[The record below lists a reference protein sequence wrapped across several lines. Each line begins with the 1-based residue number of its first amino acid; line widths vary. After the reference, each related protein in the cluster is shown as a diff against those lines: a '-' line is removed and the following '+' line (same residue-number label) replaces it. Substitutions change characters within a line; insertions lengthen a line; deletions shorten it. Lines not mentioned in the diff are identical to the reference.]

1 MKVEHREP
9 AKGDANWELRLGISS
24 WDPENPE
31 SKSIKFAW
39 KDRNGRTAR
48 GGEVPV
54 EALPQML
61 EFAIREG
68 YLRLS

>member
-1 MKVEHREP
+1 MTTNP
-9 AKGDANWELRLGISS
+9 ACELLLGVSS
-24 WDPENPE
+24 WDPDNPE

-39 KDRNGRTAR
+39 QDKNGRTAR

-54 EALPQML
+54 EVVPQML

-68 YLRLS
+68 YLTLTAG

>member
-1 MKVEHREP
+1 V
-9 AKGDANWELRLGISS
+9 SS
-24 WDPENPE
+24 WDPDNPE

-39 KDRNGRTAR
+39 QDKNGRTAR

-54 EALPQML
+54 EVVPQML

-68 YLRLS
+68 YLTLTAG